1 MRIRVFLQNFRA
13 LTQLDSEKSRGQTD
27 RQTNR
32 QTNKQTDRQTH
43 RENSKTE
50 QPYFLFL
57 GKSFDFGKLWSW
69 AND

>member
-1 MRIRVFLQNFRA
+1 MSIRVFLQNFRTLA
-13 LTQLDSEKSRGQTD
+13 QLDSEKSRGQTD

-50 QPYFLFL
+50 QPYFYVL
-57 GKSFDFGKLWSW
+57 GKSLSLGKRWSW
-69 AND
+69 AHH